1 MTIKNILSILLIII
15 ATTASYGQLDLS
27 KRTLK
32 LGITPK
38 KTNPKPIP
46 IPNENKQ
53 EEENIKF
60 ESDFLKPKED
70 KILNSFGDSPKIEK
84 KEKQMFPVRSSA
96 ELYANKFNKKEGDIS
111 ERFKSDT
118 FLGQFSSGTKTVRI
132 ACRDHEAPDGDLVR
146 IWLNDRIA
154 VNQILLDV
162 DFTELF
168 LELNEGINK
177 IEFEALN
184 QGESG
189 PNTAQFIVVDASG
202 KTITSNKWNLTTGVK
217 AKIILV
223 KEKETLSKKEN

>member
-70 KILNSFGDSPKIEK
+70 KILNSFGDSPNIEK
-84 KEKQMFPVRSSA
+84 KEKQMFTVRSCMLINLIKRKA
-96 ELYANKFNKKEGDIS
+96 IFQNVLK
-111 ERFKSDT
+111 
-118 FLGQFSSGTKTVRI
+118 V
-132 ACRDHEAPDGDLVR
+132 
-146 IWLNDRIA
+146 
-154 VNQILLDV
+154 IL
-162 DFTELF
+162 F
-168 LELNEGINK
+168 
-177 IEFEALN
+177 
-184 QGESG
+184 
-189 PNTAQFIVVDASG
+189 
-202 KTITSNKWNLTTGVK
+202 
-217 AKIILV
+217 
-223 KEKETLSKKEN
+223 